1 MLHISEFHL
10 ISFQHRQM
18 IDSLPFSKT
27 HLSLHNMKQKTII
40 GGQDG
45 CTDKA
50 KYAIERA
57 SPLPRSSL
65 PPFNP

>member
-1 MLHISEFHL
+1 MPHISEFHL

-27 HLSLHNMKQKTII
+27 HLSLHNMRQKTII

-50 KYAIERA
+50 KYAIR
-57 SPLPRSSL
+57 
-65 PPFNP
+65 